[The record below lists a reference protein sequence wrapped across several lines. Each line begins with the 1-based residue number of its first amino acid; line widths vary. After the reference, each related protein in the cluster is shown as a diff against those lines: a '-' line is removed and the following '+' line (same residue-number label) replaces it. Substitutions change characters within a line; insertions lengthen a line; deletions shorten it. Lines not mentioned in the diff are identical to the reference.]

1 MFSYLK
7 LSPFHKVI
15 LVDNQQEL
23 GAHRRCSC
31 LSHPVTSQTLS
42 RTPPPFSQ
50 GAFITVVL
58 SPAALNRLKPLSVA
72 PLSSPQLVSNILLLS
87 LSPSFLP
94 ASWKEQKNH
103 LGSSHAVGSG
113 TPTGSLAFMCVFQCS
128 GGVTAGC
135 HAKKMGKGLFLSSL
149 APGKTGPTWPQPA
162 TDNEDPGHEF
172 HLP

>member
-15 LVDNQQEL
+15 LLDNQQEL
-23 GAHRRCSC
+23 GAQRRCSC

-87 LSPSFLP
+87 LRPLLPSCLMERTEKSPGVLP
-94 ASWKEQKNH
+94 CCGLRHPSRVFGIYVCVPVLRWGHRWLPCKED
-103 LGSSHAVGSG
+103 G
-113 TPTGSLAFMCVFQCS
+113 
-128 GGVTAGC
+128 
-135 HAKKMGKGLFLSSL
+135 
-149 APGKTGPTWPQPA
+149 
-162 TDNEDPGHEF
+162 
-172 HLP
+172 